1 MYVRCADL
9 LRARYLRKGE
19 RNMSHELFVF
29 LSYAAVVVVLGIVM
43 CWIILDGKARKAEL
57 ARLEAAGVKRRSEQN
72 T

>member
-1 MYVRCADL
+1 
-9 LRARYLRKGE
+9 
-19 RNMSHELFVF
+19 MSHELFVF